1 MLSLTGKTMVV
12 IGGSRG
18 VGRRIAEAGV
28 RNGARVLAVARQ
40 EASLRQLAREVPGV
54 EVLSLDAADEGAA
67 SKVFDVLPPDI
78 LVLCAGA
85 FPPAAPIH
93 EQTWREF
100 AVNWETDVKIAFH
113 FCKAA
118 LSRPL
123 PAGASVVL
131 ISSGA
136 AVAGSPISGG
146 YAGAKRTQM
155 FIASY
160 SQKESD
166 RLGRGLQFMAL
177 APRIMP
183 DTDIGKHAVAG
194 YSRYLGISEADFLES
209 MASPPTSSD
218 VATAVIE
225 LATNPDRSKGKAF
238 MVSGKGLEGRRRCN
252 MGAMTAAEPSNRE
265 LASER
270 ANQLFARLA
279 EPFRRELKLHCYRML
294 GSVHEAEDAVQD
306 AYLRAWRSFDSFD
319 GRGSFRAWLYR
330 IATNACLD
338 ALASRKNMRRLLPDQ
353 QAPAAAAVQMPE
365 GAPPTEV
372 AWLEPYPDSN
382 LEGIADEALNP
393 EARFASREAVRLA
406 FVAANQQLP
415 PRQRAVLLLR
425 DVLGWSAGEASQ
437 LLGGSIASVNSALQR
452 ARETLARRYPDGRPE
467 APSQPNSAQ
476 QELLSRYA
484 RAWEEHDLDG
494 FVALLKQEA
503 TLTMPPWRQ
512 WYAGRDAIGAFVA
525 LAWSSVGELRLA
537 PTAANGQPA
546 FAVYA
551 RTGVEPGWAAHA
563 LQVLDLDNEPVS
575 TLTVFVRPLGPRLFP
590 AFGLPLTLP
599 DAAGAG

>member
-18 VGRRIAEAGV
+18 VGRRIVEAGV
-28 RNGARVLAVARQ
+28 RNGAHVLAVARQ
-40 EASLRQLAREVPGV
+40 EAPLRQLAREVPGV
-54 EVLSLDAADEGAA
+54 EVLSLDATDEGAP

-123 PAGASVVL
+123 PAGASVVV

-225 LATNPDRSKGKAF
+225 LATNPDQYKGKVF
-238 MVSGKGLEGRRRCN
+238 MVSGKGLE
-252 MGAMTAAEPSNRE
+252 
-265 LASER
+265 
-270 ANQLFARLA
+270 
-279 EPFRRELKLHCYRML
+279 
-294 GSVHEAEDAVQD
+294 AV
-306 AYLRAWRSFDSFD
+306 
-319 GRGSFRAWLYR
+319 
-330 IATNACLD
+330 
-338 ALASRKNMRRLLPDQ
+338 P
-353 QAPAAAAVQMPE
+353 
-365 GAPPTEV
+365 
-372 AWLEPYPDSN
+372 
-382 LEGIADEALNP
+382 
-393 EARFASREAVRLA
+393 
-406 FVAANQQLP
+406 
-415 PRQRAVLLLR
+415 
-425 DVLGWSAGEASQ
+425 
-437 LLGGSIASVNSALQR
+437 
-452 ARETLARRYPDGRPE
+452 
-467 APSQPNSAQ
+467 
-476 QELLSRYA
+476 
-484 RAWEEHDLDG
+484 
-494 FVALLKQEA
+494 
-503 TLTMPPWRQ
+503 
-512 WYAGRDAIGAFVA
+512 
-525 LAWSSVGELRLA
+525 
-537 PTAANGQPA
+537 
-546 FAVYA
+546 
-551 RTGVEPGWAAHA
+551 
-563 LQVLDLDNEPVS
+563 
-575 TLTVFVRPLGPRLFP
+575 
-590 AFGLPLTLP
+590 
-599 DAAGAG
+599 